1 MGDLTIILGIVAVI
15 CATLLLLAFLVIFCN
30 NKKEIALKQAEENG
44 KVLIEREKNERVLEV
59 ERMKL
64 ERAQLANEKS
74 QLYVNRDIAQA
85 QIEAG
90 ILGNQQEEDGF
101 SGLIQQVLP
110 ILAQNP
116 ELLGKLSGFLGHGS
130 PLSGGDAGTP
140 AAFPAGTIPGA
151 SQ

>member
-1 MGDLTIILGIVAVI
+1 MGELTIILGIVAVI
-15 CATLLLLAFLVIFCN
+15 CGTLLLLAFTLIFCN
-30 NKKEIALKQAEENG
+30 NKKEVSLKREEETA

-74 QLYVNRDIAQA
+74 QMYVNRDITQA

-90 ILGNQQEEDGF
+90 ILGNQQEEDGL

-110 ILAQNP
+110 LLAQNP
-116 ELLGKLSGFLGHGS
+116 DLMGKLGSLLGRGTQTT
-130 PLSGGDAGTP
+130 GGDAGNP
-140 AAFPAGTIPGA
+140 ATFPGNNPGNNH
-151 SQ
+151 